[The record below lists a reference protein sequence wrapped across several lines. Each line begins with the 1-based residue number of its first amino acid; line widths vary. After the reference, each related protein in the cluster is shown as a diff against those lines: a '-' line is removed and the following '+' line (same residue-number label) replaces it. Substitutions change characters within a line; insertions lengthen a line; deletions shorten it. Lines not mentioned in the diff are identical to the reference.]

1 MRKLLEQSLARLR
14 AGEPVVWCVI
24 LAAEGSTPRGVG
36 AKMAVFSDGSSC
48 GTVGGGAVELQAAAF
63 ARSLTDRAVVRAYD
77 LYSGGSAATGMIC
90 GGRVELGFLPFP
102 PQAEGMLA
110 SILEA
115 IEEPRGRGLRLRIE
129 PDGAFGLSLAEDA
142 DRTSGSPRLPK
153 IPVCTRE
160 ADGTVCL
167 TEPIAP
173 DYRVFIFGGGH
184 VSAALVPVLLPLGF
198 PVTVIDPRPELAA
211 PARFPGARVICG
223 DFEPFPA
230 GVTVTERDYIVV
242 MTPGHE
248 KDLAVLRQALRT
260 SAAYIGCIGSRKKTA
275 YVNQAL
281 AAEGFSP
288 AALDRIHAPIGLPI
302 GARTPEEIAISIAA
316 QLIRHRAEHP

>member
-1 MRKLLEQSLARLR
+1 MRKLLEQSLNRLR

-36 AKMAVFSDGSSC
+36 AKMAVFADGSSC

-63 ARSLTDRAVVRAYD
+63 ARGLGDRAVIRSYD
-77 LYSGGSAATGMIC
+77 LYSGGSTATGMIC

-102 PQAEGMLA
+102 PRSAELLA
-110 SILEA
+110 GILEA
-115 IEEPRGRGLRLRIE
+115 LEEPRGRGLRLWIS

-142 DRTSGSPRLPK
+142 DRTSGEPRLPK
-153 IPVCTRE
+153 APLCARQP
-160 ADGTVCL
+160 DGSICL
-167 TEPIAP
+167 TEPLAP
-173 DYRVFIFGGGH
+173 DYRIYLFGGGH

-198 PVTVIDPRPELAA
+198 PVTVIDPRPELAD
-211 PARFPGARVICG
+211 PARFPGAWVIRG

-230 GVTVTERDYIVV
+230 AVKVTERDYIVV

-248 KDLAVLRQALRT
+248 HDLAVLRQALRT
-260 SAAYIGCIGSRKKTA
+260 PASYIGCIGSRKKTA

-281 AAEGFSP
+281 AAEGFPP
-288 AALDRIHAPIGLPI
+288 AQLERIHAPIGLPI
-302 GARTPEEIAISIAA
+302 GARTPEEIAVSIAA
-316 QLIRHRAEHP
+316 QLILHRAAHP